1 MNIAFIGTG
10 NMGLPMLANLLKKGY
25 SATAYDIVPA
35 ALDRAVAQGAAR
47 AASPAE
53 AAAAGEVVIT
63 ILPSSGN
70 VEAAYLGA
78 GGIIEGVAK
87 GRLCIDMST
96 IDPGTSQSIAARLA
110 EPHVPFIGAPG
121 PRALGGAPP

>member
-1 MNIAFIGTG
+1 MGGEIMHIAFIGTG
-10 NMGLPMLANLLKKGY
+10 NMGLPMLANLLKKGF

-35 ALDRAVAQGAAR
+35 ALDRAVAQGATR

-53 AAAAGEVVIT
+53 AAASGDIVIT

-70 VEAAYLGA
+70 VEAAYLGP
-78 GGIIEGVAK
+78 GGILDGVAE

-96 IDPGTSQSIAARLA
+96 IDPGASQRVAARLA
-110 EPHVPFIGAPG
+110 EKGI
-121 PRALGGAPP
+121 R

>member
-1 MNIAFIGTG
+1 MHIAFIGTG
-10 NMGLPMLANLLKKGY
+10 NMGLPMLANLLKKGF
-25 SATAYDIVPA
+25 SATAYDIVPG

-47 AASPAE
+47 AASPAK
-53 AAAAGEVVIT
+53 AAAAADMVIT

-70 VEAAYLGA
+70 VDAAYLGP

-96 IDPGTSQSIAARLA
+96 IDP
-110 EPHVPFIGAPG
+110 
-121 PRALGGAPP
+121 